1 MTRQTQNAPLEPG
14 TLPWCPPKPADRRS
28 PNAPVLRWQVD
39 VLPRNALARLSH
51 TLRQE
56 IAATCAACGLFEYV
70 ALAYLLVSAALMLIF
85 SRNLQHPFR
94 LLALQSF
101 VSLAILAL
109 CRVQAC
115 LARSAAHG
123 HETWA
128 TAFWHFWRFWYPHL
142 FFLFCFEELGS
153 LVHLVRPSW
162 QDAKLIAFDHWL
174 FGVHPSVWLEH
185 LATPTR
191 NDFFQL
197 VYLTYF
203 TYLLIV
209 GGVLY
214 YRRDWRAYWSVMTY
228 SMVAYSCGYLIAIF
242 FPIESPWFAMA
253 GRWHGELQGGPFT
266 ATINFIEH
274 YGRVR
279 GAAFPS
285 EHVAG
290 SVAALWGAW
299 RHRRWLFW
307 VLLPFAACMCVSTIW
322 GRYHY
327 VADVFAGVVTGTL
340 GYLIGAWLVRRHE
353 ARIPREHSGNHRWSR
368 QTRLRGL
375 DSRRELHEHGF
386 AVRCADELQSHRQ
399 PALCSPARNGNRRHS
414 GEVRR
419 AVEP

>member
-1 MTRQTQNAPLEPG
+1 MRESESASRAEFNAI
-14 TLPWCPPKPADRRS
+14 PWRS
-28 PNAPVLRWQVD
+28 QEQSALDWRASGEFVD
-39 VLPRNALARLSH
+39 AARVARFIRLQLA
-51 TLRQE
+51 
-56 IAATCAACGLFEYV
+56 AAWAACGVFEQV
-70 ALAYLLVSAALMLIF
+70 AFSYLAVSSGLMLIF
-85 SRNLQHPFR
+85 AWNLAHPIR
-94 LLALQSF
+94 LVALQGI
-101 VSLAILAL
+101 VALGILAL
-109 CRVQAC
+109 CRVQA
-115 LARSAAHG
+115 RSAERALRTQ
-123 HETWA
+123 ETWT

-142 FFLFCFEELGS
+142 LFLFCFEELGA
-153 LVHLVRPSW
+153 LVHLVQPSW

-185 LATPTR
+185 LATPPR
-191 NDFFQL
+191 DDFCQL

-214 YRRDWRAYWSVMTY
+214 YRREWRAYWSVMTY
-228 SMVAYSCGYLIAIF
+228 SMVGYSIGYVIAIL

-253 GRWHGELQGGPFT
+253 GWWHGELQGGPFT

-307 VLLPFAACMCVSTIW
+307 TLLPFAACMCVSTVW

-327 VADVFAGVVTGTL
+327 VADVFAGMLTGTVGYVL
-340 GYLIGAWLVRRHE
+340 GALLLRFNSPRVPVAPSADDWRR
-353 ARIPREHSGNHRWSR
+353 R
-368 QTRLRGL
+368 QRRSLL
-375 DSRRELHEHGF
+375 LESRRNLQEQRLVGH
-386 AVRCADELQSHRQ
+386 RADELQPHGQTVISD
-399 PALCSPARNGNRRHS
+399 PAGNRDGGDSCEIR
-414 GEVRR
+414 GTI
-419 AVEP
+419 